1 MNTLMLLC
9 ASFAALAL
17 GVLLGYG
24 CCKGLF
30 AALGMHARSMAP
42 EMAPDGGKAQVATS
56 L

>member
-1 MNTLMLLC
+1 MNTLMLVC
-9 ASFAALAL
+9 AIFAALAS

-30 AALGMHARSMAP
+30 AALGLHARSIAP
-42 EMAPDGGKAQVATS
+42 ERASAKAQVATS